1 MKSSFELWKS
11 VPTRVAAADRRRICV
26 RHSPLMKIP
35 PVLLL
40 PFAALALVSAE
51 AAPSASPAK
60 PTSEF
65 TTTDLKKVK
74 LLERAPESS
83 ASYLCPGFG
92 QYRIVYQMAEGRSW
106 VDVLFGETLVALST
120 DTFGACQGVNP
131 WKANAVVQWRGY
143 RKGNQFVP
151 YGLIYR
157 MYSEG
162 ATAKKPYDTLLIV
175 KLDGAQTRVVGKVPG
190 SAGNQAAEN
199 LADRLCTSGAGE
211 AEPSSAVGPRSRVGV
226 VPPGA
231 GVSGEPHQGNLP
243 PPDPKH
249 AVAVRTED
257 GTVLIFPNGQRF
269 SLPPG
274 KGLLGPPE
282 EPSSQVP
289 FEIEGGWFVGVN
301 ECPAVHCSTVHL
313 YLKGKNG
320 RWGEVPNVQSR
331 LLKIINL
338 RSVNPEF
345 LRISAA
351 QVGNGNDA
359 LLFIDH
365 LKQGGREPISIP
377 IAVSRAG
384 NLTYGG
390 RGE

>member
-1 MKSSFELWKS
+1 M
-11 VPTRVAAADRRRICV
+11 R
-26 RHSPLMKIP
+26 IP
-35 PVLLL
+35 PVFLL
-40 PFAALALVSAE
+40 PFAALSLVSAE

-74 LLERAPESS
+74 LLERASESS
-83 ASYLCPGFG
+83 ATYLCPGFG

-106 VDVLFGETLVALST
+106 VDVLYGNTLVALST
-120 DTFGACQGVNP
+120 DTFSACQGVNP

-157 MYSEG
+157 MYSES
-162 ATAKKPYDTLLIV
+162 ATAQKPHDALVIV

-190 SAGNQAAEN
+190 NAGNQAAEN
-199 LADRLCTSGAGE
+199 LADRLCTSGGSEGE
-211 AEPSSAVGPRSRVGV
+211 LSSAAGPRSRVGV
-226 VPPGA
+226 APPIA
-231 GVSGEPHQGNLP
+231 GDSGEPPQGNLP
-243 PPDPKH
+243 PPDPKR
-249 AVAVRTED
+249 VITVRTED

-269 SLPPG
+269 NLPPG

-351 QVGNGNDA
+351 QVGNNNDA
-359 LLFIDH
+359 LIYIHH
-365 LKQGGREPISIP
+365 LKQGGGEPISIP

>member
-1 MKSSFELWKS
+1 VDLLLALPSDGAESC
-11 VPTRVAAADRRRICV
+11 PT
-26 RHSPLMKIP
+26 PLMKVP
-35 PVLLL
+35 PSLLL

-51 AAPSASPAK
+51 AAPSATPAK

-74 LLERAPESS
+74 LLERASESS
-83 ASYLCPGFG
+83 ATYLCPGFG
-92 QYRIVYQMAEGRSW
+92 QYRIVYQIAEGRSW
-106 VDVLFGETLVALST
+106 VDVLFGETLVALSS
-120 DTFGACQGVNP
+120 DTFSACQGGNP

-157 MYSEG
+157 MYSESSTG
-162 ATAKKPYDTLLIV
+162 QKPHDALVIV
-175 KLDGAQTRVVGKVPG
+175 KLNGAQTRVVGKVPG
-190 SAGNQAAEN
+190 NAGNQAAEN
-199 LADRLCTSGAGE
+199 LADRLCAAGGD
-211 AEPSSAVGPRSRVGV
+211 EPGPYSAAAPRSRVEAAPSV
-226 VPPGA
+226 A
-231 GVSGEPHQGNLP
+231 GVSGAPAQGALP
-243 PPDPKH
+243 PPDPKRV
-249 AVAVRTED
+249 VAVRTED

-320 RWGEVPNVQSR
+320 RWGELPNVQSR
-331 LLKIINL
+331 LLKIINS

-345 LRISAA
+345 LRIAAA
-351 QVGNGNDA
+351 QVGNSNDA
-359 LLFIDH
+359 LLYIEQ
-365 LKQGGREPISIP
+365 LKQGEREPTSTP